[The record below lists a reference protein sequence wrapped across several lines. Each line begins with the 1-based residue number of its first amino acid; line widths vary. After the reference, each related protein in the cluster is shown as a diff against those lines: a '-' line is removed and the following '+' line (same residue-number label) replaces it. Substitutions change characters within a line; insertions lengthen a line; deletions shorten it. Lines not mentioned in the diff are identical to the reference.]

1 MRAGSVSGVTTLTT
15 SDKLIVGGGG
25 AQVTGGLIVQS
36 EGLGVTGTTTLRH
49 EVTALQAHCDFG
61 SVSLGAGNVRQNIT
75 DVQEI
80 DTTQASIGQTLTVH
94 SSGTANLN
102 DRVLVNVATES
113 AEDVAVRGETVL
125 ETSSSSSRVRVLD
138 GGVEIRAGSDAA
150 GYKELKVLPSRVE
163 MRKSKRR
170 GQHYHFGHKHRDLTA
185 QRGTFGKQVT
195 VQIEGLDVTGS
206 THLHGPLDVDQD
218 ASLQGK
224 LVVSDNLATTEK
236 RSQAPNR
243 LLWMDLSR
251 SLAKVVPLRSPP
263 STRMVWI
270 CTATASLVRVPCRE

>member
-1 MRAGSVSGVTTLTT
+1 MTADTKVAVHRGGLHVEQGGADFHDGNIVRAGSVSGVTTLTT

-36 EGLGVTGTTTLRH
+36 EGLDVTGTTTLRH
-49 EVTALQAHCDFG
+49 EVTALQKLTATSG
-61 SVSLGAGNVRQNIT
+61 VSLLGQGNVRQNIT

-94 SSGTANLN
+94 SSGTTNLN

-163 MRKSKRR
+163 MKKSKRR
-170 GQHYHFGHKHRDLTA
+170 GQHYHFGHKHR
-185 QRGTFGKQVT
+185 
-195 VQIEGLDVTGS
+195 GS
-206 THLHGPLDVDQD
+206 F
-218 ASLQGK
+218 
-224 LVVSDNLATTEK
+224 
-236 RSQAPNR
+236 R
-243 LLWMDLSR
+243 
-251 SLAKVVPLRSPP
+251 AKGH
-263 STRMVWI
+263 VWK
-270 CTATASLVRVPCRE
+270 ADHSAE